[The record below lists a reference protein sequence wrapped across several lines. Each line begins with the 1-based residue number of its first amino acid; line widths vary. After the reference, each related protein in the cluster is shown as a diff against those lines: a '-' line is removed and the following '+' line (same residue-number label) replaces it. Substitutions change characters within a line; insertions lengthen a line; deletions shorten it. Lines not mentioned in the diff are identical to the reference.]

1 MIALRRPPGTP
12 GWRPHGTPV
21 IRRISGPPAG
31 TGAGRARPGRGVAVG
46 LLLGIALA
54 APALAHAEDANQVKA
69 TMLWNIAKFIKWP
82 DWVFD
87 RTNGEFV
94 FTILGEDSLAEA
106 LAANLSTQTL
116 NGRPVFVRVV
126 GRPQDVMGSQ
136 MLYVAASARERMPEV
151 LRVLRNTPALTVA
164 DHTGFVGEGG
174 MVDFTLDQDQ
184 RVRFE
189 IHQGRAEKAGLRLS
203 AKLLALARVVET
215 EPAAGR

>member
-12 GWRPHGTPV
+12 GWRPHGTPD
-21 IRRISGPPAG
+21 IRRICRPSA
-31 TGAGRARPGRGVAVG
+31 GAGAVRAGARRGVLLAA
-46 LLLGIALA
+46 LLGIALA
-54 APALAHAEDANQVKA
+54 APARVHAEDTNQVKA
-69 TMLWNIAKFIKWP
+69 TMLWNIAKFIRWP

-151 LRVLRNTPALTVA
+151 LRVLHNAPALTVA

-174 MVDFTLDQDQ
+174 MVDFTLDADQ

-203 AKLLALARVVET
+203 AKLLALARVVES

>member
-1 MIALRRPPGTP
+1 MIALRRPPRTP
-12 GWRPHGTPV
+12 GWRPHGTPG
-21 IRRISGPPAG
+21 IRRISRPAAA
-31 TGAGRARPGRGVAVG
+31 GADTARARRGVLVAV

-54 APALAHAEDANQVKA
+54 APARAHAEDANQVKA

-126 GRPQDVMGSQ
+126 GRPQDVAGSQ

-151 LRVLRNTPALTVA
+151 LRVLHNAPALTVA

-174 MVDFTLDQDQ
+174 MVD
-184 RVRFE
+184 
-189 IHQGRAEKAGLRLS
+189 
-203 AKLLALARVVET
+203 
-215 EPAAGR
+215 